1 MKKKCIW
8 MIAAILSCSFTLTSC
23 LDRADNPSTPT
34 IPTIPT
40 NIIEESDYSSMM
52 DLNTYAGDDFYQYVL
67 GTWIANNPVPTE
79 DDDVA
84 IGTNE
89 DQAFKTFEAL
99 AQIIDGEKN
108 EITSALLKSYSQE
121 TLKDDSTALMKKL
134 EEVDAIENKDDMTK
148 LMAQL
153 AKQGYYCPF
162 AIQPA
167 NYLRKVYPS
176 LSSIEAFNLP
186 EEAILRMGISKAEA
200 KAILDM
206 GAKWKA
212 VINDK
217 QEKWR
222 GKHALGHYDPQA
234 GKQLFTNFRTRGSGK
249 SLVDAMAAELDM
261 DLSTIAADTDYD
273 TYFDALASY
282 SLDEQKRLVKY
293 GILSRDVNYLPFD
306 PLRPLNLND
315 VLTLISKIISL
326 CGGANSGLVTSMSH
340 TYVETMIDN
349 EAKKEVTD
357 MFEELRGVFRNRIQN
372 SSWMGDATKAKAI
385 EKLDKMIFHCGWPEN
400 FHPEWEA
407 TVPKGK
413 SFYEMACDLFAQYTD
428 ITKKLMGQ
436 TSEDAQFYCEW
447 MDSPAY
453 TANAFYTQANNAICL
468 LASNMTAP
476 IYDKKKQDFYNYAVL
491 GATTIGHE
499 MTHGFDSTGSQY
511 DAIGN
516 MTDWW
521 DPKDKAVFEE
531 KQQQMID
538 HFNRLE
544 YMPAVYCDGKNT
556 LGENIADLGGL
567 EIAYETYMKKV
578 GTSANSDYLAR
589 EFYRSFADAWRN
601 NSTPEAMETYRKDV
615 HAAPK
620 LRVNGNVCLTNEWY
634 RVFGITSGDM
644 YLAPDKRILIW

>member
-34 IPTIPT
+34 IPTTPT

-79 DDDVA
+79 DDEVA
-84 IGTNE
+84 IGTNK
-89 DQAFKTFEAL
+89 DQEFKTFEAL
-99 AQIIDGEKN
+99 AQIINGEKN
-108 EITSALLKSYSQE
+108 EITSALYKAYSQE

-176 LSSIEAFNLP
+176 LSTIQAFILP
-186 EEAILRMGISKAEA
+186 EEMVLRMGISKAEA

-212 VINDK
+212 VINDE

-261 DLSTIAADTDYD
+261 DLSTIAADTGYD
-273 TYFDALASY
+273 KYFDALASY

-315 VLTLISKIISL
+315 AMSLLQKITSL
-326 CGGANSGLVTSMSH
+326 CGETHCGLITSMSH

-349 EAKKEVTD
+349 NAKKEVTD

-447 MDSPAY
+447 MGSPAY
-453 TANAFYTQANNAICL
+453 TANAFYTTANNAICL

-499 MTHGFDSTGSQY
+499 MTHGFDSTGSQF

-516 MTDWW
+516 NTDWW

-556 LGENIADLGGL
+556 LSENIADLGGL